1 MTKFPDLSDTKPLN
15 VAYIVDSLSF
25 GGAERQLVE
34 LLKGVVRYQKSISP
48 HLYLFQVGTKGYYQL
63 VEEMGITVSH
73 IPRRSK
79 YDLTLLPRL
88 ITKLREQKTDLI
100 HSFSV
105 MAGLLGVISGRW
117 LSLPVVASTIRNAQD
132 TDYKTAL
139 SIRLQSFLADRF
151 ISNCRAG
158 FDNRFKRRRKNF
170 QVVYNGVDL
179 QRFQVDEASR
189 QTVSRTYRLDRF
201 SHLVV
206 MAASLS
212 INKDHRTLL
221 QAIPK
226 VLTELPE
233 VGFLFLGDGSEK
245 RSLQR
250 LVDEL
255 GIADNVLFLGFIS
268 DIYPLLEQATV
279 AVLLSNAK
287 RIQEGISNS
296 LLEAMAMGLPVIAT
310 ANGGTMELVQEQVN
324 GFLVPPFDKK
334 AVSKALLT
342 ILKNGGLRTKLGQ
355 AGRKTVEERFG
366 LDRYV
371 EDYMKIYR
379 DLLVNGGKE

>member
-1 MTKFPDLSDTKPLN
+1 MTKSPDLLGTKPLH
-15 VAYIVDSLSF
+15 VAYIIDSLSF

-34 LLKGVVRYQKSISP
+34 LLKGVVRYRKPICT
-48 HLYLFQVGTKGYYQL
+48 HLYLFQVGPRGYYQL
-63 VEEMGITVSH
+63 VEELGIIINH

-79 YDLTLLPRL
+79 YDPTLLPRL
-88 ITKLREQKTDLI
+88 ITKLREQKIDLI

-105 MAGLLGVISGRW
+105 MAGLFGVVSSRW

-132 TDYKTAL
+132 TDYKTSF
-139 SIRLQSFLADRF
+139 SIRLQSFMADCF
-151 ISNCRAG
+151 ISNSQAG

-170 QVVYNGVDL
+170 KVVYNGVDL
-179 QRFQVDEASR
+179 QRFQVDEVSR
-189 QTVSRTYRLDRF
+189 LTASRTYQLDRF

-221 QAIPK
+221 QAIPD
-226 VLTELPE
+226 VLAELPE

-250 LVDEL
+250 LADEL
-255 GIADNVLFLGFIS
+255 GIADNVLFPGFIS
-268 DIYPLLEQATV
+268 DFYPLLANATV
-279 AVLLSNAK
+279 AVLLSNAN
-287 RIQEGISNS
+287 RHQEGIPNS

-310 ANGGTMELVQEQVN
+310 ANGGTLELVRDQVN
-324 GFLVPPFDKK
+324 GVLVPPFDKM
-334 AVSKALLT
+334 AVTKALVTL
-342 ILKNGGLRTKLGQ
+342 LKDRELRMKLGQ
-355 AGRKTVEERFG
+355 FGRKTVEERFG

-371 EDYMKIYR
+371 DDYVGIYR
-379 DLLVNGGKE
+379 ELLDDR